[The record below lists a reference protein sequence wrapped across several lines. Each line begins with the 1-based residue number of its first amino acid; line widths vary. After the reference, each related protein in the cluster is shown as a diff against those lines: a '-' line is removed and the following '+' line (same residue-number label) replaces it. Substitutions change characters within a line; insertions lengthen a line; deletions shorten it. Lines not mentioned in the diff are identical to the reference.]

1 MARKSN
7 FDREEKLIVA
17 MDLFWK
23 KGYSNTAIS
32 DLIDTL
38 KINRFS
44 LYNAYGDK
52 KTLYYEALDKYLVS
66 VPLPRLAEL
75 NQTNSAFEELTAF
88 LKEFAKLQKTSSSGC
103 FMQNALIEHA
113 GQDEY
118 VLAKGQQ
125 LFDQLLAVISH
136 ALRNAQAQKQIGTLL
151 DANQLAKLVLVQM
164 QGIRVMGKAKRYDDI
179 NAALE
184 SLLILLKG
192 NAP

>member
-88 LKEFAKLQKTSSSGC
+88 LKEFVKLQKTSSSGC

-136 ALRNAQAQKQIGTLL
+136 ALRNAQEQKQIGTLL

>member
-1 MARKSN
+1 
-7 FDREEKLIVA
+7 
-17 MDLFWK
+17 
-23 KGYSNTAIS
+23 
-32 DLIDTL
+32 
-38 KINRFS
+38 
-44 LYNAYGDK
+44 
-52 KTLYYEALDKYLVS
+52 
-66 VPLPRLAEL
+66 
-75 NQTNSAFEELTAF
+75 
-88 LKEFAKLQKTSSSGC
+88 
-103 FMQNALIEHA
+103 NALIEHA

-136 ALRNAQAQKQIGTLL
+136 ALRNAQEQKQIGTFL

>member
-66 VPLPRLAEL
+66 VPLPR
-75 NQTNSAFEELTAF
+75 
-88 LKEFAKLQKTSSSGC
+88 
-103 FMQNALIEHA
+103 
-113 GQDEY
+113 
-118 VLAKGQQ
+118 
-125 LFDQLLAVISH
+125 
-136 ALRNAQAQKQIGTLL
+136 
-151 DANQLAKLVLVQM
+151 
-164 QGIRVMGKAKRYDDI
+164 
-179 NAALE
+179 
-184 SLLILLKG
+184 
-192 NAP
+192 